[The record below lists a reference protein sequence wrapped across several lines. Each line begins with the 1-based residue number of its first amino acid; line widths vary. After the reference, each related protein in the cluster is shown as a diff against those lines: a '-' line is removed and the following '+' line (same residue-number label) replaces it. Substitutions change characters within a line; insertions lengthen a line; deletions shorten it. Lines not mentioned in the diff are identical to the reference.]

1 MNWSFWAV
9 FVLFSPFVHAST
21 SVIAGPHWWRETA
34 ELPSPSP
41 PYSLEGEQSWWRGKA
56 AFSGSVIESA
66 CLIEMDNVWQNVVM
80 KKDTVK
86 ATGNGTFFFETPFT
100 LKLKDCD
107 MVNSAFSAGSRVK
120 IMVYGISIPSVKFPK
135 KTDTPV
141 QLIGLNGEI
150 VQVGEFMPPVRI
162 DPALRNLKYT
172 LRFTVDKENIIKK
185 YSNATVGILVIQE

>member
-1 MNWSFWAV
+1 M
-9 FVLFSPFVHAST
+9 FVLFTPFVHAST

-41 PYSLEGEQSWWRGKA
+41 SYSLEGEQSWWRGKA
-56 AFSGSVIESA
+56 SFSGSVIESA

-80 KKDTVK
+80 KNDTVK
-86 ATGNGTFFFETPFT
+86 ATGNGTVFFDIPFA
-100 LKLKDCD
+100 LKLRGCD

-120 IMVYGISIPSVKFPK
+120 MMVYSISIPSVKFPK

-141 QLIGLNGEI
+141 QLIGFNGEV

-162 DPALRNLKYT
+162 DPALRDLKYK
-172 LRFTVDKENIIKK
+172 LRFTVDKESMIKK